1 MIFLSIPL
9 TLFPLLGYAVLVTG
23 SGAPTA
29 FLQRPVFSVDMLSG
43 MLWQA
48 NVSDL
53 FIALG
58 LFALLLEVIKATRT
72 GSASILDHVLS
83 MLAFVGALVAFLVW
97 PMAATSTFA
106 LLTAMALIDVVA
118 GFWVA
123 LRTARRDIA
132 IGHGTAL

>member
-1 MIFLSIPL
+1 
-9 TLFPLLGYAVLVTG
+9 
-23 SGAPTA
+23 
-29 FLQRPVFSVDMLSG
+29 MLSG